1 MLQFIAIIVLRAL
14 GIGIFDI
21 LIIVRNLT
29 YMALSLI
36 NGETM

>member
-14 GIGIFDI
+14 GVSIFDI
-21 LIIVRNLT
+21 LIIVRNFT
-29 YMALSLI
+29 YMVLALI